1 MGLGIVLVLQTWTW
15 IVVAIMVVY
24 AIRHWIFT
32 LNRLT
37 GWQRPYYQDLLDSD
51 LPPVS
56 IIVPMRNEDTV
67 AAAIFDALV
76 ASNYPKDLIEI
87 IPVDDQSQDDTTT
100 IAYAYSQRYP
110 FIKPIYNLQGERGKS
125 NALNRALAHASNE
138 IVLVFD
144 ADYTPGKDLV
154 RELVMAFID
163 PEVGAVMGRVVPRN
177 SSTSFMTRLLALE
190 RSGGY
195 QVDQQARYNLDLFP
209 QYGGTVGGFRRS
221 VVIALGGF
229 SVETLAEDTDLSAR
243 LFLNGWRISYANRAE
258 CYEEVP
264 ETWDARFT
272 QLRRWAHGHNRA
284 FAVNILP
291 LLRSSKLSAVQKL
304 DAALLL
310 FIYCVPPILL
320 SGIATNALLFFM
332 GAIPFFPGI
341 LFAFFVVS
349 YNAMGNFA
357 PVFEVGAAE
366 VLDGGRERLYL
377 LPSLFYLFLFNSWAV
392 TSGAIDAFG
401 DFVKARRAQWDVTR
415 HARQKQK
422 DAASA

>member
-1 MGLGIVLVLQTWTW
+1 MGFVVVILQVWTW
-15 IVVAIMVVY
+15 IVVLIMLVY

-67 AAAIFDALV
+67 AAAVLDALV
-76 ASNYPKDLIEI
+76 ASNYPQELLEI
-87 IPVDDQSQDDTTT
+87 IPVDDQSRDNTTT
-100 IAYAYSQRYP
+100 IAFTYSQRYP
-110 FIKPIYNLQGERGKS
+110 FIKPIYNLTGERGKAH
-125 NALNRALAHASNE
+125 ALNRAMNHASNE

-177 SSTSFMTRLLALE
+177 SSSSFLTRLLALE

-221 VVIALGGF
+221 VVIELGGF
-229 SVETLAEDTDLSAR
+229 SLETLAEDTDLSAR
-243 LFLNGWRISYANRAE
+243 LFLHGWRIMYANRAE

-264 ETWDARFT
+264 ETWDGRFT

-284 FAVNILP
+284 FVVNIVP
-291 LLRSSKLSAVQKL
+291 VLRSRKLSAPQKL

-320 SGIATNALLFFM
+320 SGIAVNALLFFM
-332 GAIPFFPGI
+332 GSIPFFPGI

-401 DFVKARRAQWDVTR
+401 DYVKARRAQWDVTR
-415 HARQKQK
+415 RAKAKQD
-422 DAASA
+422 DAPVA